1 MSPSNTIPPLSPYG
15 TFSGDLF
22 QYNSFPSLVA
32 FESSLSPAPSPI
44 VSTTTGTATSAGTAA
59 TVPSSGDDN
68 YYISPHKCILIGG
81 LSDGLIPTPYAKDL
95 EKACHSVGW
104 SLVQPLMSSSGLGFG
119 HGSLHRDTQ
128 EISCLLRYLIHHR
141 GAETIAFVGHSTG
154 CQNSVHFLKY
164 GDQDLVERV
173 KVVALQAPVSDRE
186 HAMLQPNY
194 DTNIA
199 HAKSLVEVGR
209 GEEMMSRDAFWAP
222 ITASRFLSL
231 QDFGGDDDFFSSDLS
246 DVELRLRLGHIGKV
260 SKQTGLR
267 VLVAFSGQDEYV
279 PDFVDKKTLLDRLCM
294 AMRSNNNCSTSTSAS
309 GSASSSTGQERIL
322 PLLLDTGNHNL
333 SNEEGNDKGRFVQ
346 HVEAM
351 LGQVLN

>member
-1 MSPSNTIPPLSPYG
+1 
-15 TFSGDLF
+15 
-22 QYNSFPSLVA
+22 
-32 FESSLSPAPSPI
+32 
-44 VSTTTGTATSAGTAA
+44 
-59 TVPSSGDDN
+59 
-68 YYISPHKCILIGG
+68 
-81 LSDGLIPTPYAKDL
+81 
-95 EKACHSVGW
+95 
-104 SLVQPLMSSSGLGFG
+104 
-119 HGSLHRDTQ
+119 
-128 EISCLLRYLIHHR
+128 
-141 GAETIAFVGHSTG
+141 
-154 CQNSVHFLKY
+154 
-164 GDQDLVERV
+164 
-173 KVVALQAPVSDRE
+173 
-186 HAMLQPNY
+186 MLQPNY

-260 SKQTGLR
+260 SNQTGLR

-294 AMRSNNNCSTSTSAS
+294 AMRSNNNCSTSTSS
-309 GSASSSTGQERIL
+309 GQERIL

-333 SNEEGNDKGRFVQ
+333 SNEEGNDKERFVQ